1 MHEELL
7 PALNALPGLVILVD
21 DKGAVVFASADV
33 VPYNLVGRE
42 RVRSSRLRRLI
53 DDVRSSGKKQQM
65 SYDRA
70 RIEGA
75 ERDEFRVH
83 AAPLPKGAVLLT
95 LTDVSE
101 ERRLDKVRRDFVA
114 NVSHELKTPVSALSL
129 LAEAVQHASDDAS
142 EVLKFSDKMK
152 GEAQRLAT
160 LVNDLLDLSMLQ
172 GEALR
177 AVDAISI
184 TDITTA
190 VVDATVMLARARRIS
205 IDVQADEAITVFGD
219 KSQLVMAL
227 RNLMT
232 NAIGYSPEGGVIELR
247 ADVHNDMIEIS
258 VRDYGEG
265 IPEDDQPRIFERFY
279 RVDPARAR
287 ATGGTGLGLAIV
299 KHVCENH
306 GGDCIVSSKPGEGAM
321 FTIRLPAV
329 DDPSVFIDT
338 LDDEDFPPVH
348 APDAHE
354 RSAGQEQ
361 QA

>member
-1 MHEELL
+1 
-7 PALNALPGLVILVD
+7 
-21 DKGAVVFASADV
+21 
-33 VPYNLVGRE
+33 
-42 RVRSSRLRRLI
+42 
-53 DDVRSSGKKQQM
+53 SSGKKQQM

-70 RIEGA
+70 RVEGA
-75 ERDEFRVH
+75 DRDEFRVY

-95 LTDVSE
+95 LEDVSE

-129 LAEAVQHASDDAS
+129 LAEAVQQASDDPDA
-142 EVLKFSDKMK
+142 VRMFTQRMR
-152 GEAQRLAT
+152 GESQRLAT
-160 LVNDLLDLSMLQ
+160 LVHDLLDLSMLQ
-172 GEALR
+172 GEALK
-177 AVDAISI
+177 AVDAIGLS
-184 TDITTA
+184 DITTA
-190 VVDATVMLARARRIS
+190 VVDATSMLAHSREIV
-205 IDVQADEAITVFGD
+205 IDVTVDESITVFGD

-232 NAIGYSPEGGVIELR
+232 NAIGYSPEGGVIELQ
-247 ADVHNDMIEIS
+247 AGAHNDMIEIS
-258 VRDYGEG
+258 VRDHGEG

-306 GGDCIVSSKPGEGAM
+306 GGDCVVASTPGQGAM
-321 FTIRLPAV
+321 FTMRLPAV

-338 LDDEDFPPVH
+338 LDDEDVTPVNQPE
-348 APDAHE
+348 APE

-361 QA
+361 MA

>member
-21 DKGAVVFASADV
+21 DRGAVVFASADV
-33 VPYNLVGRE
+33 VPYNLVGGE

-53 DDVRSSGKKQQM
+53 NDVRASGKKQQM

-70 RIEGA
+70 RVEGA

-95 LTDVSE
+95 LEDVSE

-129 LAEAVQHASDDAS
+129 LAEAVQHASDEPD
-142 EVLKFSDKMK
+142 EVRRFTEKMK

-172 GEALR
+172 GEGLKT
-177 AVDAISI
+177 VDAIGIKEI
-184 TDITTA
+184 TRS
-190 VVDATVMLARARRIS
+190 VVDATSLLAHSRGIS
-205 IDVQADEAITVFGD
+205 IEETSDESITVFGD

-232 NAIGYSPEGGVIELR
+232 NAIGYSPEDGVIELS
-247 ADVHNDMIEIS
+247 AAVNNDMIEIS
-258 VRDYGEG
+258 VRDHGEG
-265 IPEDDQPRIFERFY
+265 ISEELQSRVFERFY

-287 ATGGTGLGLAIV
+287 STGGTGLGLAIV

-306 GGDCIVSSKPGEGAM
+306 GGDCIVTSTPGDGAM
-321 FTIRLPAV
+321 FTMRLPAV

-338 LDDEDFPPVH
+338 FDDEDVTPVH
-348 APDAHE
+348 ELDAHA
-354 RSAGQEQ
+354 RPAGQEQ
-361 QA
+361 TP

>member
-21 DKGAVVFASADV
+21 DLGAVVFASADV

-53 DDVRSSGKKQQM
+53 DDVRASGKKQQM

-70 RIEGA
+70 RVEGA

-95 LTDVSE
+95 LEDVSE

-129 LAEAVQHASDDAS
+129 LAEAVQQASDDPDA
-142 EVLKFSDKMK
+142 VRKFTDSMK
-152 GEAQRLAT
+152 GESQRLAT

-172 GEALR
+172 GEGLK
-177 AVDAISI
+177 AVDPIAI
-184 TDITTA
+184 TDITGS
-190 VVDATVMLARARRIS
+190 VVDATAMLAHSRGIS
-205 IDVQADEAITVFGD
+205 IDVETDDSITVIGD

-232 NAIGYSPEGGVIELR
+232 NAIGYSHENGLIELR
-247 ADVHNDMIEIS
+247 ASINNDMIEIS
-258 VRDYGEG
+258 VRDHGEG
-265 IPEDDQPRIFERFY
+265 IPEELQPRIFERFY

-287 ATGGTGLGLAIV
+287 STGGTGLGLAIV

-306 GGDCIVSSKPGEGAM
+306 GGDCIVTSTLGEGAM
-321 FTIRLPAV
+321 FTMRLPAV

-338 LDDEDFPPVH
+338 LDDEDVVNVHELNVH
-348 APDAHE
+348 ARP
-354 RSAGQEQ
+354 AGQEQ
-361 QA
+361 TP